1 MRVYLKKEYFT
12 EKETVLLENGDMRA
26 VAFKYS
32 TGVCAVR
39 VENNRGYFIILP
51 FQGQQIWRAF
61 FDGHDLVMKTKF
73 SEPVPTLEYLQ
84 TYGGFLL
91 HCGINAFGVPQ
102 ADDNHKQHGEI
113 PNAEYKIAYI
123 ECGEDYIG
131 VGGRFD
137 FDVSFTKNYSFSPM
151 CKLYNDDTVLKIDI
165 ELENRRHY
173 PMDYMYLCHINFHPI
188 DNAQLIYSAD
198 YDSEH
203 IKVYKS
209 IGENVPKAQ
218 AAKLLEYMER
228 VEKEPEIHNTVGAE
242 GQIYDPEI
250 CFNVKYKGDEN
261 NRAYTMQY
269 TQDGA
274 YYVSHPVDV
283 LPEAIRWISRTLDED
298 SMGMVLPSTAEHL
311 GYQNAKRKGQL
322 KYLKPMEK
330 ISFRIEAGYLTAER
344 ANQVKKHIEDFS
356 KG

>member
-1 MRVYLKKEYFT
+1 MKIYLKKEFFS
-12 EKETVLLENGDMRA
+12 EKEMLLVENADMKA
-26 VAFKYS
+26 YAFKYS

-51 FQGQQIWRAF
+51 FQGQQIWRCS
-61 FDGHDLVMKTKF
+61 FDGNDLTMKTKF
-73 SEPVPTLEYLQ
+73 SEPVPTTEYLQ

-113 PNAEYKIAYI
+113 PNAEYKTAYI

-131 VGGRFD
+131 VGGSFD
-137 FDVSFTKNYSFSPM
+137 FDVSFTKNFTFSPM
-151 CKLYNDDTVLKIDI
+151 CRLYNNDTVLKITV

-173 PMDYMYLCHINFHPI
+173 PMDYMYLCHINFRPFE
-188 DNAQLIYSAD
+188 NAKLIYTAK

-209 IGENVPKAQ
+209 VSDSLPKEQ
-218 AAKLLEYMER
+218 AEKLLAYMNEI
-228 VEKEPEIHNTVGAE
+228 EKNPEIHHNVGGE
-242 GQIYDPEI
+242 NQIYDPEI
-250 CFNVKYKGDEN
+250 CLGVKYFGDEEG
-261 NRAYTMQY
+261 RAYTLQY
-269 TQDGA
+269 TEDGA
-274 YYVSHPVDV
+274 CYVSHPVDV
-283 LPEAIRWISRTLDED
+283 LPEAIRWISKTLDEE
-298 SMGMVLPSTAEHL
+298 SMGMVLPATAEHL

-330 ISFRIEAGYLTAER
+330 LTFKIEAGYLDSAR
-344 ANQVKKHIEDFS
+344 ANQVKEKIE
-356 KG
+356 KLNG